1 MGIQLTLCPLMV
13 RFFFKLYYVILINVY
28 YLSGFLDSSSNSK
41 CCGSDISNMP
51 NQGKEPITS
60 FERVLPAITVFIKKE
75 VNPTNNPAI
84 ESLGKIGDLR
94 SEIVDSNKARLSWT
108 SPDMGGFN
116 VARYELK
123 YSLNVKDIIDNFE
136 TASILWNH
144 DIPFAFSIGDDTSFI
159 LNLTAEENLIGKP
172 LFFAIRSY
180 SQLSKDAIA
189 GPVSNYV
196 RVFIPKP
203 KRKFIPTTSS
213 VNNASNDIWPY
224 SNNGDDDE
232 ETAPKIAKTIDFGL
246 ELIIP
251 IVAGITLILIFL
263 CVYCYFCVIRRRS
276 RNSSDHKKSIKKITS
291 NILSPNHHKNF
302 SSQQQ
307 QQQQQPSDYSLQ
319 QEIPD
324 PHTIGL
330 PIYDDE
336 NFSTNKRCS
345 IDNYHEQQLIEE
357 LKQQQQQQSYNHCQL
372 SIISTNTN
380 TLVTKGRNLS
390 PYESW
395 TASQLLHE
403 HERRHSPVDE
413 MMNQHAFNNP
423 DMQHLNHPHADQI
436 SLLNSSIAAGNGP
449 PVPPLPYQQ
458 LGYQHNFHIYG
469 VSQNQPPPNYTAI
482 NNRNPAIITF
492 NPSLQ
497 GSMSSVNSGDKKR
510 RNVTMV

>member
-1 MGIQLTLCPLMV
+1 
-13 RFFFKLYYVILINVY
+13 
-28 YLSGFLDSSSNSK
+28 
-41 CCGSDISNMP
+41 MP

-60 FERVLPAITVFIKKE
+60 FERVLPAITVFVKKDQE
-75 VNPTNNPAI
+75 HPINNI
-84 ESLGKIGDLR
+84 VVETLGRIGDLR
-94 SEIVDSNKARLSWT
+94 SEIVDSDKARLSWT
-108 SPDMGGFN
+108 SPDMGGLN

-123 YSLNVKDIIDNFE
+123 YSQNVKDIIDNFE
-136 TASILWNH
+136 TAAIQWNH

-180 SQLSKDAIA
+180 SKLAKDAIA

-203 KRKFIPTTSS
+203 KRKFILPTSS
-213 VNNASNDIWPY
+213 VSNAANNDIWPY
-224 SNNGDDDE
+224 SNNDGDDE
-232 ETAPKIAKTIDFGL
+232 GGSPKVAKTIDFGL

-251 IVAGITLILIFL
+251 IVAGISLILIFL
-263 CVYCYFCVIRRRS
+263 CVYCYFCVIRRKS
-276 RNSSDHKKSIKKITS
+276 RNSSDHKKTIKNITT

-302 SSQQQ
+302 TT
-307 QQQQQPSDYSLQ
+307 QQQQQPQPNDYILQ
-319 QEIPD
+319 PENPD

-330 PIYDDE
+330 PIYEDE

-345 IDNYHEQQLIEE
+345 MDNYHEQQLIEE
-357 LKQQQQQQSYNHCQL
+357 LKQQQSYNHCQL

-413 MMNQHAFNNP
+413 MMNQNTFNNP

-436 SLLNSSIAAGNGP
+436 SLLKTSIAVGNGP

-458 LGYQHNFHIYG
+458 LGYQHNYHIYG

-482 NNRNPAIITF
+482 NNRNPAILTF